1 MERTDSLVSDV
12 IWHHYFTVG
21 LSPSFLLTYPHQ
33 HSKSGDHQLNDVK
46 LHHSLFDYAPL
57 SRRRIMWCHIS
68 SWLHVRDFL
77 PFLPLIFEHFRLC
90 HLASLTTSMHTN
102 WNNYLLSV
110 LSQRERVAQQ
120 DVASLHKCLFLPL
133 MLHNGMYATSYCITD
148 HRNERNHH
156 RSSAFDI
163 HTLVMSY
170 CITNHRNATETLRQ
184 SIQIGIITC
193 SLWEKEL
200 HNRM

>member
-1 MERTDSLVSDV
+1 MSYYIMAACWRL
-12 IWHHYFTVG
+12 
-21 LSPSFLLTYPHQ
+21 SFLWHIFQT
-33 HSKSGDHQLNDVK
+33 
-46 LHHSLFDYAPL
+46 L
-57 SRRRIMWCHIS
+57 S
-68 SWLHVRDFL
+68 V
-77 PFLPLIFEHFRLC
+77 C

-102 WNNYLLSV
+102 WNNYLLSVLSQRTSMHTNWNTYLLSV